1 MLTLE
6 QIVDRLHDRNQKK
19 VAEACNLNYVSLWKL
34 IREPTDRCEYRTIK
48 RLSDYLETN
57 Q

>member
-6 QIVDRLHDRNQKK
+6 QIVDRLHDRNLKK

-34 IREPTDRCEYRTIK
+34 IREPTDRCEFRTIK

>member
-6 QIVDRLHDRNQKK
+6 QIVDRLHDRNLKK